1 MQRVYKIKKAL
12 KAPMSLAVIISIPVF
27 MDVINRGYETKILV
41 MACMLIVLFYLFTLN
56 NLLKQI
62 KVGDGEII
70 IRSLFGSNRIHVE
83 DIKLVDGVT
92 IGSRQF
98 ITISAKKNSLI
109 PNTFDDFIGI
119 IDSIREVVK
128 EEAIGKGLT
137 DLREN
142 VVTRKSDITM
152 AWITVIL
159 LIIIVVIRFFPQFF
173 SL

>member
-1 MQRVYKIKKAL
+1 
-12 KAPMSLAVIISIPVF
+12 MSLAVIISIPVF

-119 IDSIREVVK
+119 IDSISAMEKDVYK
-128 EEAIGKGLT
+128 K
-137 DLREN
+137 N
-142 VVTRKSDITM
+142 
-152 AWITVIL
+152 
-159 LIIIVVIRFFPQFF
+159 Q
-173 SL
+173 